1 MKRPPAALDPQK
13 MKARESNG
21 NVNHAGLEH
30 NNKVLRFISL
40 PVQPLMTEKDGI
52 YTHKN

>member
-1 MKRPPAALDPQK
+1 MKRPPATLDPQK

-21 NVNHAGLEH
+21 DVNHAGLEH

-40 PVQPLMTEKDGI
+40 PVQPLMTEEDGI